1 MLMVLKKQTVILNGA
16 KYKGKTINAIGGT
29 VSHQPSINYILS
41 KILALSRLR
50 GAAANVQALPPQYED
65 QILQILDDMKEQQ
78 A

>member
-1 MLMVLKKQTVILNGA
+1 MAPRKQTITLNGPMS
-16 KYKGKTINAIGGT
+16 KGKTINAIGGT
-29 VSHQPSINYILS
+29 VPHQPSINYILS

-50 GAAANVQALPPQYED
+50 GATANVQALPPQYED